1 MPPPQLLP
9 TRVPDGVAPGLR
21 YRIEGELVPVLHVEL
36 APGAGVFFEHHV
48 VLYKDPALA
57 IGMHP
62 MQGAFKRLVAGMP
75 ILMTEA
81 RGPGEVAFSGTVKL
95 SLLGT
100 DGGPNVGNERRR
112 GDRIRLV
119 QALAP
124 ASTGPVRGGCVQ
136 SKLIGTVPRHPSAS
150 TQDCRAAA
158 WSRS

>member
-1 MPPPQLLP
+1 MAVAVVDESFIYA
-9 TRVPDGVAPGLR
+9 RVGVAG
-21 YRIEGELVPVLHVEL
+21 GS
-36 APGAGVFFEHHV
+36 
-48 VLYKDPALA
+48 PA
-57 IGMHP
+57 
-62 MQGAFKRLVAGMP
+62 
-75 ILMTEA
+75 
-81 RGPGEVAFSGTVKL
+81 GTVKL